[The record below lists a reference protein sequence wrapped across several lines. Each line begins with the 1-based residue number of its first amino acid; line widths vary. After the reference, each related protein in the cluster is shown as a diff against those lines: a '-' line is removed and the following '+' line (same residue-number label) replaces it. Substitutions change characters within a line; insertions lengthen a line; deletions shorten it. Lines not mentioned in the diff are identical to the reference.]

1 MSLTSILSVEGIT
14 KRFGKITAVDNLSLN
29 LEQGYIYGLLGPNG
43 SGKTTT
49 LGIILDMIRA
59 DAGRYQWFGQPLTKE
74 ARKKIGVVFETPQF
88 YPYLTAIQ
96 NLRLI
101 ATIKDASL
109 ETLDDLLR
117 LVNLF
122 DRRNSK
128 FKTYSLGMKQRLSIA
143 AALIGDPQI
152 MILDEPTNGLD
163 PQGISDIRE
172 LIKKINTRGITI
184 LLASHLLDEVQKV
197 CTHVTVLQHGKK
209 LFDGKVHDVLA
220 IDDAIEVNADRPD
233 MLRSVLEEN
242 ENVNKVLTENKLLL
256 VVTKPGYPVRSL
268 HEYLISKGI
277 IVTHLAVRKRSL
289 EKHFLDLLKKEE
301 K

>member
-101 ATIKDASL
+101 ATIKDASP
-109 ETLDDLLR
+109 ETLDELLR

-128 FKTYSLGMKQRLSIA
+128 FITYSLGMKQRLSIA